1 MKFTSVIA
9 STAAIAAVVSAT
21 SVPAGLPSGAT
32 QFAGS
37 ATGTI
42 ECDVGSKICTV
53 TCDTGLAQGVCDL
66 VAVFDSVF
74 YGIEV
79 LAGATVDCT
88 EKGCSV
94 YCPVDGTG
102 KSTHIAELDN

>member
-1 MKFTSVIA
+1 
-9 STAAIAAVVSAT
+9 
-21 SVPAGLPSGAT
+21 
-32 QFAGS
+32 
-37 ATGTI
+37 
-42 ECDVGSKICTV
+42 
-53 TCDTGLAQGVCDL
+53 L